1 MLSSITV
8 ALGSLYICGVSRKDR
23 PYICLPLYHVSGGLM
38 GMGFSIIFGSTV
50 VLAKRFSAA
59 NYWTDCI
66 KYQCTVDVKLC
77 CRIFPTS
84 CPTASL
90 ALSCPLPPPLGS
102 ETFFQIERR
111 PARFAIFDVRET
123 TRRISS
129 FSQHDIIVSN

>member
-8 ALGSLYICGVSRKDR
+8 ALGSLYICGVKRKDR
-23 PYICLPLYHVSGGLM
+23 PYVCLPLYHVSGGLM

-50 VLAKRFSAA
+50 VLAKKFSVA

-90 ALSCPLPPPLGS
+90 ALFLSTTTTTRLGN
-102 ETFFQIERR
+102 FFQIERQDL
-111 PARFAIFDVRET
+111 RFLTSGKLLGVY
-123 TRRISS
+123 
-129 FSQHDIIVSN
+129 